1 MHEYE
6 RFEFIGD
13 FSSLKKY
20 NFKEKKNCYEYN
32 WDDIA
37 YIKIYKDRSYVSII
51 SVFEYC
57 GLPDEVIILLYHM
70 IKEGLFAVVMVR
82 EFEYKYRYKRG
93 KGKGQW
99 WYSEYYCDS
108 RDKFDKYL
116 NNLSNSDYIYCVEEV
131 K

>member
-37 YIKIYKDRSYVSII
+37 YIKIYKELIQKED
-51 SVFEYC
+51 
-57 GLPDEVIILLYHM
+57 LK
-70 IKEGLFAVVMVR
+70 IK
-82 EFEYKYRYKRG
+82 
-93 KGKGQW
+93 
-99 WYSEYYCDS
+99 
-108 RDKFDKYL
+108 
-116 NNLSNSDYIYCVEEV
+116 
-131 K
+131 